1 LQLHYVPVTFNIC
14 PSITGS
20 SISTVLNSDI
30 THIRTVLT
38 HRCQPRCK
46 HMDDIVDITCA
57 TVAIDEVH
65 ATMLYDCIAVPVNK
79 VKL

>member
-1 LQLHYVPVTFNIC
+1 
-14 PSITGS
+14 
-20 SISTVLNSDI
+20 
-30 THIRTVLT
+30 
-38 HRCQPRCK
+38 
-46 HMDDIVDITCA
+46 MDDIVDITCA